1 MEVSHIPGAVTE
13 PTRITVDTF
22 DQAHGVTAQ
31 STLFQ
36 SLAAQAYGLDY
47 PAEVQPYGMTTWWT
61 LGRCISGLRVGQDQS
76 VVDLACGRGGPG
88 LWLARATGA
97 RLTGVDWSGV
107 AIEAAR
113 ARAEAF
119 LPPGRA
125 QFMVGDLAASG
136 LPNACADA
144 VVCLDAI
151 FFAVD
156 RVAVLNEV
164 RRVLRPA
171 GRFVFTAGET
181 EAAVKPSDVTDWSLL
196 LSAAGLRTETKE
208 LVPKFAEQLGRM
220 YELWLANL
228 DAFRAEI
235 GEAAA
240 AEVED
245 EARTVGPQLAE
256 RRYLV
261 VVARK
266 PAESS
271 S

>member
-76 VVDLACGRGGPG
+76 LVDLACGRGGPG

-156 RVAVLNEV
+156 RVLSRAQRGPPGPRL
-164 RRVLRPA
+164 A

-196 LSAAGLRTETKE
+196 LKRGGVTHRDQGAGAQVRGAAGAHVRT
-208 LVPKFAEQLGRM
+208 
-220 YELWLANL
+220 
-228 DAFRAEI
+228 
-235 GEAAA
+235 
-240 AEVED
+240 
-245 EARTVGPQLAE
+245 
-256 RRYLV
+256 
-261 VVARK
+261 VARK
-266 PAESS
+266 PRRVSG
-271 S
+271 